1 MPPTPAAPNER
12 PAPER
17 AAPYILPLQEIAD
30 EPVGGK
36 AAGLARL
43 IRMGLRVPAGFVIV
57 GARHEALPGDLAD
70 HYRRLSRGGEDV
82 SVAVRSS
89 AIGEDSAGASFAGQY
104 ETVLDVRG
112 EAALRD
118 AIDRCLDS
126 LRNDRATAYQAE
138 RGAEA
143 GEHGPLEMSV
153 VVQRMVAAR
162 TAGVLFTAD
171 PVSGRRDRPV
181 IDAVAGLGEALVSGQ
196 SSPDHYEL
204 KRSGATVHMDLVG
217 EVPLLGE
224 GERADLLAAA
234 LDAETREGIPLDLE
248 WAIDGEGQIQWLQA
262 RPITHLPAD
271 PNELDTPNIDP
282 QHVYT
287 RCNIGEMFPGV
298 CTPLSYSFTAW
309 SIDVGMQ
316 MMHQRIG
323 IQKELNPHFRF
334 IAIGGG
340 HLFLNLSTMS
350 ETATHALGSSAD
362 QLALSICG
370 RPVDELEIKG
380 AEPPPAPRR
389 MLNGLRY
396 IRYLFGRGQARAS
409 MHQLV
414 ANLHFPE
421 RDSARD
427 TWRVIDGRFAAIFA
441 AMDHH
446 LVSSAS
452 SGVLTTTLASVLS
465 GGAAPRDADHAEVAR
480 LLAEAGDVES
490 ADIVA
495 GAERIHDRIRAH
507 PDGWPRF
514 VETTPEAALAWLQSA
529 ESGDAGREFDRYL
542 ARHGHRAIKE
552 LELRQAEWATD
563 PIPLIKSIQVPLR
576 HGSAQR
582 NERAKIEEPR
592 AYGFLMRRLIA
603 MARQAVRCREETKSG
618 LVMVT
623 TLFKQAYRRLAE
635 QLVAEGLLPDADAV
649 YFLTHEELRRLSSG
663 DDPQLADRA
672 VSRRSAF
679 AHQDAQSY
687 PDVFQGEPQ
696 PLRPDA
702 MLELLKEA
710 DGGAVSGAPVS
721 RGRVIGR
728 ARVVHSLDEAEA
740 LRQGEILIAPITD
753 VGWTPY
759 FSLIS
764 GLVTDVGSAVSHGA
778 VVAREYGLP
787 AVVNTRVGTLV
798 FSTGDRVLLDGDRG
812 IVRLAEADEL
822 ED

>member
-1 MPPTPAAPNER
+1 
-12 PAPER
+12 
-17 AAPYILPLQEIAD
+17 
-30 EPVGGK
+30 
-36 AAGLARL
+36 
-43 IRMGLRVPAGFVIV
+43 
-57 GARHEALPGDLAD
+57 
-70 HYRRLSRGGEDV
+70 
-82 SVAVRSS
+82 
-89 AIGEDSAGASFAGQY
+89 
-104 ETVLDVRG
+104 
-112 EAALRD
+112 
-118 AIDRCLDS
+118 
-126 LRNDRATAYQAE
+126 
-138 RGAEA
+138 
-143 GEHGPLEMSV
+143 
-153 VVQRMVAAR
+153 
-162 TAGVLFTAD
+162 
-171 PVSGRRDRPV
+171 
-181 IDAVAGLGEALVSGQ
+181 
-196 SSPDHYEL
+196 
-204 KRSGATVHMDLVG
+204 
-217 EVPLLGE
+217 
-224 GERADLLAAA
+224 
-234 LDAETREGIPLDLE
+234 
-248 WAIDGEGQIQWLQA
+248 
-262 RPITHLPAD
+262 
-271 PNELDTPNIDP
+271 
-282 QHVYT
+282 
-287 RCNIGEMFPGV
+287 
-298 CTPLSYSFTAW
+298 
-309 SIDVGMQ
+309 
-316 MMHQRIG
+316 
-323 IQKELNPHFRF
+323 
-334 IAIGGG
+334 
-340 HLFLNLSTMS
+340 
-350 ETATHALGSSAD
+350 
-362 QLALSICG
+362 
-370 RPVDELEIKG
+370 
-380 AEPPPAPRR
+380 
-389 MLNGLRY
+389 
-396 IRYLFGRGQARAS
+396 
-409 MHQLV
+409 
-414 ANLHFPE
+414 
-421 RDSARD
+421 
-427 TWRVIDGRFAAIFA
+427 
-441 AMDHH
+441 
-446 LVSSAS
+446 
-452 SGVLTTTLASVLS
+452 
-465 GGAAPRDADHAEVAR
+465 
-480 LLAEAGDVES
+480 
-490 ADIVA
+490 
-495 GAERIHDRIRAH
+495 
-507 PDGWPRF
+507 
-514 VETTPEAALAWLQSA
+514 
-529 ESGDAGREFDRYL
+529 
-542 ARHGHRAIKE
+542 
-552 LELRQAEWATD
+552 
-563 PIPLIKSIQVPLR
+563 VPLR